1 MSKFTEQL
9 MPASFRGVGF
19 YVTSA
24 GIKAGRRTVV
34 HEYPQRDKPYVEDIG
49 RATRQISINAFVV
62 GDDYIK
68 QANALLEA
76 IEKPGQGTLVHP
88 WLGSM
93 TVTLTAVSEL
103 KFDTALGVA
112 TVSFAATEAGELSFP
127 TAGIDRTG
135 ILLSAAD
142 AVEKSA
148 IERFCDS
155 IDLSVVSSYVDAAMS
170 GALLEK
176 LGIISNSDLARVF
189 DLADDVASLASK
201 GLSLI
206 KKDPR
211 QFAQTLAGALGL
223 SRWATT
229 TTAWNRVG
237 KQLSNLVDDK
247 TLSSGTKEWNKA
259 KRESRVMSENVRA
272 GLQNA
277 AAIETLT
284 RQLVISQMVGV
295 ASFVGTEQDT
305 YSPAGL
311 PDVSGSQKD
320 PLAGTEVSVSNEE
333 IDDVGNSILES
344 LDAEMLLET
353 DDETYQAIE
362 NARTAV
368 FEALSERT
376 NEMSSLVSVVPKEV
390 TPALVLAYDYHDDA
404 SRDNEI
410 AVRNGVVR
418 EAFCPAEK
426 LKVMSE

>member
-9 MPASFRGVGF
+9 LPASFRGVGF

-34 HEYPQRDKPYVEDIG
+34 HEYPQRDKPFVEDIG
-49 RATRQISINAFVV
+49 RATRQISVSAFVV

-112 TVSFAATEAGELSFP
+112 TVSFTATEAGELSFP
-127 TAGIDRTG
+127 SAGIDRTG

-142 AVEKSA
+142 TVETSA
-148 IERFCDS
+148 IDRFCDS
-155 IDLSVVSSYVDAAMS
+155 VDLSVVSSYVDAAMS
-170 GALLEK
+170 GALSEK

-189 DLADDVASLASK
+189 GLADDVASLASK

-211 QFAQTLAGALGL
+211 QFAQSLAVSLGL

-229 TTAWNRVG
+229 VTAWNRVG
-237 KQLSNLVDDK
+237 KQLSNLVDDENM
-247 TLSSGTKEWNKA
+247 SSGTKEWNRA
-259 KRESRVMSENVRA
+259 ERENRVMSENVRA
-272 GLQNA
+272 GLQNM

-295 ASFVGTEQDT
+295 ASFVGTDQDT

-311 PDVSGSQKD
+311 PDVSESQSE
-320 PLAGTEVSVSNEE
+320 PLAETGISVSNEE

-362 NARTAV
+362 DARTAV
-368 FEALSERT
+368 FEVLSERSD
-376 NEMSSLVSVVPKEV
+376 EKVGLVTITPAEV

-404 SRDNEI
+404 SRDREV